1 MTENRAI
8 SKAKLQIFAD
18 HCAAAAES
26 MAYTL
31 HRTAHSSFVKETED
45 FTTGLATPEGLTFAS
60 PRDLGATWFVCLDYG
75 NVIRQVENYEEG
87 DIWITS
93 DPYSGYV
100 ATHTPDIHLWKPIFQ
115 EGEIIAFAVSHIHN
129 TDVGGAVPASL
140 SRTLTEV
147 HQEGIRIPVC
157 RLVSNGKLNEDLLKF
172 MRSNVRVP
180 EQNWGDLKAQ
190 IAALQT
196 GERKVRDM
204 VVKFGLDVFKEGLVG
219 ILDYAEEQA
228 RQIVAGM
235 SDGSYEFSDY
245 IDEDSDGGRPCR
257 IALKVTISGSSLKL
271 DFTGSDPQLQS
282 SLNLPTGGNP
292 RHALIMVGLTY
303 VLYAVN
309 PQILLNSGLARV
321 VTGTLP
327 EGTCV
332 NPVFPAA
339 VGMRSMMCKRVQGLI
354 MGTFAQVLPDLM
366 PADPSS
372 GGPMVN
378 VNAVDFR
385 TGKRV
390 VACINPMPGGGGG
403 SARCDGTD
411 GSGGNEGYLKNTPI
425 EISEIE
431 APVRISRYELAPD
444 TAGPGQHRGGM
455 GTILQFSV
463 VSPGT
468 RVTARNRDRSRF
480 NAWGLRG
487 GREGQASTFLLNPSR
502 ANERNLGNTD
512 IIALVPGD
520 VIRITS
526 GGGGGFGDPMKRV
539 PSAVLRDVVQGRVSI
554 EAARDIYGV
563 VIQGNEI
570 DEKLTAE
577 RRGTTNGV
585 NSFYTLGQGRREFEA
600 VWNEHNY
607 RKLTEVLS
615 GLPYDWRFF
624 VKHSLFDFIGQ
635 KPADTLRLDGSD
647 VEEAFIQLC
656 AQMPALTRAVSA
668 VASQH

>member
-1 MTENRAI
+1 MAI
-8 SKAKLQIFAD
+8 SKVKLQIFAD

-31 HRTAHSSFVKETED
+31 HRSAHSSFVKETED
-45 FTTGLATPEGLTFAS
+45 FTTGLTTPDGLTFAS

-75 NVIRQVENYEEG
+75 NVIRQVKKYEEG

-100 ATHTPDIHLWKPIFQ
+100 ATHSPDIHLWKPVFH
-115 EGEIIAFAVSHIHN
+115 EGEVISFAVSHIHN

-157 RLVSNGKLNEDLLKF
+157 RLANNGKLNEDILKF
-172 MRSNVRVP
+172 MRANVRVP

-190 IAALQT
+190 IAALRT
-196 GERKVRDM
+196 GERKIQEM
-204 VVKFGLDVFKEGLVG
+204 VAKFGIETFKEGVVG
-219 ILDYAEEQA
+219 ILGYAEEQA
-228 RQIVAGM
+228 RQIV
-235 SDGSYEFSDY
+235 SDMRDGTYEFADY

-257 IALKVTISGSSLKL
+257 IALKVTISGSNLDL

-303 VLYAVN
+303 VFYAVN
-309 PQILLNSGLARV
+309 PQVLLNSGLASV

-332 NPVFPAA
+332 NPIFPAA
-339 VGMRSMMCKRVQGLI
+339 VGMRSMMCKRIQGLI

-385 TGKRV
+385 SGKRV
-390 VACINPMPGGGGG
+390 VACINPMPGGAGG
-403 SARCDGTD
+403 SRRSDGTD

-425 EISEIE
+425 EISELE
-431 APVRISRYELAPD
+431 APVHISRYELAPD
-444 TAGPGQHRGGM
+444 TAGAGLHRGGM
-455 GTILQFSV
+455 GTTLQFSV
-463 VSPGT
+463 FSPGT

-480 NAWGLRG
+480 SAWGLQG
-487 GREGQASTFLLNPSR
+487 GREGLASHFILNPGTP
-502 ANERNLGNTD
+502 NERSLGNTD

-520 VIRITS
+520 IIRITS
-526 GGGGGFGDPMKRV
+526 GGGGGYGDPMKRDAV
-539 PSAVLRDVVQGRVSI
+539 AVLRDVVQDRVGVQ
-554 EAARDIYGV
+554 AAREIYGV
-563 VIQGNEI
+563 VIDGDRV
-570 DEKLTAE
+570 DEQLTADL
-577 RRGTTNGV
+577 RKKANGV
-585 NSFYTLGQGRREFEA
+585 NSFYTLGEGRREFES
-600 VWNEHNY
+600 VWNSENY
-607 RKLTEVLS
+607 RKLTEVLA
-615 GLPYDWRFF
+615 GLPHNWRFF
-624 VKHSLFDFIGQ
+624 VKHSVFDLISR
-635 KPADTLRLDGSD
+635 KPLNTLRLDGSD
-647 VEEAFIQLC
+647 VEEAFIQLRTLL
-656 AQMPALTRAVSA
+656 PALTKAESSSVSR
-668 VASQH
+668 H